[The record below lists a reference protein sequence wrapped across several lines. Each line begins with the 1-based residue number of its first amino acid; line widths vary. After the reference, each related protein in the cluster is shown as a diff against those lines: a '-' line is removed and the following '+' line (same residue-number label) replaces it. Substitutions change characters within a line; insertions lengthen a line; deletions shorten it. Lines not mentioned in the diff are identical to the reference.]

1 MRCPGSEKKT
11 LNYSLFAVTKSQE
24 EKKTTAM
31 TMQVLLQ
38 DLQNI
43 LLIKTTTTQQ
53 TILQVLTD
61 DYVEATFPAQ
71 LC

>member
-1 MRCPGSEKKT
+1 
-11 LNYSLFAVTKSQE
+11 
-24 EKKTTAM
+24 M